1 MRNNFLRFYIF
12 LVNSV
17 VGIYFSISTL
27 YLLDK
32 GISAQWIAYLISFEA
47 FITLISEMP
56 TGIFADMFGQKL
68 SLLLSFIIST
78 FSIYVL
84 IVSYSTTQLVIAF
97 LLGGLSSALFSGSST
112 AWMVE
117 TFTKSKDEYSDFFRI
132 VNIWNLLSKIIGALI
147 GGYLFFVEMNL
158 PFYLILFLR
167 VITIL
172 AFLAYSKGK
181 IVQKGRRTLRE
192 INTSIINVFQ
202 NKSLFRIFLITAFF
216 VLGIN
221 AIFMY
226 WQPLFFNKL
235 HDKNPYLMGYIYVLT
250 TLFSTFGSFLL
261 KKLKF
266 MSEDVLFVFS
276 LLTGGSFLILTAFIT
291 NFIFSLL
298 FFCGYHFSLGI
309 SGPLRMMLI
318 NKEINRNRASVLSM
332 LSVFESLATIFGA
345 ILWGSVYT
353 MVGYNLTIVFSGA
366 FVLASVIPFLVFEKN
381 RGVPNHK

>member
-172 AFLAYSKGK
+172 ALLAYSKGK

-202 NKSLFRIFLITAFF
+202 NKSLFRIFFNNNLFCGRHQCYF
-216 VLGIN
+216 HVL
-221 AIFMY
+221 A
-226 WQPLFFNKL
+226 
-235 HDKNPYLMGYIYVLT
+235 T
-250 TLFSTFGSFLL
+250 
-261 KKLKF
+261 
-266 MSEDVLFVFS
+266 FVF
-276 LLTGGSFLILTAFIT
+276 
-291 NFIFSLL
+291 
-298 FFCGYHFSLGI
+298 
-309 SGPLRMMLI
+309 
-318 NKEINRNRASVLSM
+318 
-332 LSVFESLATIFGA
+332 
-345 ILWGSVYT
+345 
-353 MVGYNLTIVFSGA
+353 
-366 FVLASVIPFLVFEKN
+366 
-381 RGVPNHK
+381 